1 MAYLA
6 SEMSTYAE
14 KTALITGA
22 SSGIGEAFAQE
33 LARCGLQVILVAR
46 SEDALRTLAAELTK
60 QHGVSSEVLV
70 ADLSQEKASGPST
83 RCGLWADSLS
93 HTRSKKDE

>member
-33 LARCGLQVILVAR
+33 LARRGMYVILVAR
-46 SEDALRTLAAELTK
+46 SEDALRALAAELTK
-60 QHGVSSEVLV
+60 QHGVRNEVIV

-83 RCGLWADSLS
+83 RCGLWVASIS
-93 HTRSKKDE
+93 HTRSNKDE